1 MQLRMFADHP
11 ELRPKPNFN
20 QETGEIFQHYIASK
34 TDGLIGE
41 EMRGS
46 YIQDNICINFA
57 NDIVTNDYILET
69 KSVSKDRP
77 VEDWYFNSSILQCAI
92 YKSLLSKCG
101 GELVTATF
109 FIELGNPLIKTKVKP
124 NIDYLLHF
132 GEDTYKINVTDTDR
146 IIDFILRKA
155 KASLTWTEAKNFDY
169 HYKHLEYE
177 TLKEYFTY
185 EKVTNICKSESN
197 TESKVA

>member
-20 QETGEIFQHYIASK
+20 QETGETFQHYIASK

-69 KSVSKDRP
+69 KSVS
-77 VEDWYFNSSILQCAI
+77 NLQCAI

-146 IIDFILRKA
+146 ICDFIFKKA

-169 HYKHLEYE
+169 NNKNLEYE

-185 EKVTNICKSESN
+185 EKVTNICKTESN